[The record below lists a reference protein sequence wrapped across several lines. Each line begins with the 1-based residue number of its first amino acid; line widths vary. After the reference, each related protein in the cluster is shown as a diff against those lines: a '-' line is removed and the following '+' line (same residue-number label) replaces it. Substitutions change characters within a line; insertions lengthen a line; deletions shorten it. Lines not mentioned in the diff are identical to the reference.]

1 MPRCPGLRVA
11 PSSIHGYGVF
21 AERVFLPDELITEV
35 EGVLHRNDEV
45 ADDRYCL
52 WFDDDHLFDMVD
64 QTRWIN
70 HSCDPNVYI
79 ERAWVDGDPQVVM
92 RAWRRIEVGDEL
104 ATHYAFPRELAEP
117 CSCGA
122 RECPGWILDPSDPR
136 GPDFDPDE
144 RLAAQVTRVQHH
156 PNVAWRLVDAVG
168 RGVFARRPLARGATI
183 EVAPITATATLACG
197 HLPLYNHSD
206 APNMQLVPGP
216 IPGTVAAVALTDI
229 PRDAEIRRDH
239 HAALPILAPLPAP
252 QPSSP
257 APRLD
262 HRS

>member
-35 EGVLHRNDEV
+35 EGVLHRNEAV

-52 WFDDDHLFDMVD
+52 WFDDEHLFDMVD

-79 ERAWVDGDPQVVM
+79 ERAWVDGQPQVVM

-117 CSCGA
+117 CSCG
-122 RECPGWILDPSDPR
+122 
-136 GPDFDPDE
+136 
-144 RLAAQVTRVQHH
+144 
-156 PNVAWRLVDAVG
+156 
-168 RGVFARRPLARGATI
+168 ARGATI